1 MAKVDNLRE
10 LDGQN
15 GEFWVR
21 NPWEFSKSGQNL
33 SAYERN
39 GVFLNGQSG
48 DETQF
53 HDIGFL
59 SGADNT
65 GDGRS
70 VSAWDVTGD
79 GRPEL
84 FVRQA
89 GGGSLVVYE
98 NRFPSGHWLKVSL
111 RGTKSNRFGIGAK
124 IVCETAERVIRRE
137 LYPHINFLSQ
147 SPAMLHLGLGE
158 SEQIRRLTVHW
169 PSGREQVLENVAVD
183 RHVRITED
191 DPTLKTIQAR

>member
-98 NRFPSGHWLKVSL
+98 NRFPSGHWLKLSL
-111 RGTKSNRFGIGAK
+111 RGTRSNRFGIGAK
-124 IVCETAERVIRRE
+124 IVCETAGRVIRRE

-158 SEQIRRLTVHW
+158 SCLLYTS
-169 PSGREQVLENVAVD
+169 PSPRD
-183 RHVRITED
+183 
-191 DPTLKTIQAR
+191 

>member
-1 MAKVDNLRE
+1 MAKVDNLRV
-10 LDGQN
+10 LDGEN

-21 NPWEFSKSGQNL
+21 NLWEFSKSGQNL

-39 GVFLNGQSG
+39 GVFLNGLSG
-48 DETQF
+48 TKTTF

-59 SGADNT
+59 SGADNS

-70 VSAWDVTGD
+70 VCAWDITGD

-89 GGGSLVVYE
+89 GGGALVVYE
-98 NRFPSGHWLKVSL
+98 NGCPGGHWLKISL
-111 RGTKSNRFGIGAK
+111 RGTASNRLGIGAK
-124 IVCETAERVIRRE
+124 VVCDTDQRVVRRE

-147 SPAMLHLGLGE
+147 SPAMIHLGLGK
-158 SEQIRRLTVHW
+158 SERIKTLTIHW
-169 PSGREQVLENVAVD
+169 PSGTTQVLQDIAAD

-191 DPTLKTIQAR
+191 NPTLETIRAN

>member
-1 MAKVDNLRE
+1 MARVDNLRV
-10 LDGQN
+10 LDGKN

-21 NPWEFSKSGQNL
+21 NPWEFSKTGQNL

-39 GVFLNGQSG
+39 GVFLNGHSST
-48 DETQF
+48 DTRF

-70 VSAWDVTGD
+70 VCAWDITGD

-89 GGGSLVVYE
+89 GGGALVVYKNE
-98 NRFPSGHWLKVSL
+98 FPAGHWLKLSL
-111 RGTKSNRFGIGAK
+111 KGTASNRFGIGARV
-124 IVCETAERVIRRE
+124 VCETDQRVVRRE

-147 SPAMLHLGLGE
+147 SPAMMHLGLGE
-158 SEQIRRLTVHW
+158 SERITTLTIHW
-169 PSGREQVLENVAVD
+169 PSGTTQVLEDLAAD
-183 RHVRITED
+183 RHLRITED
-191 DPTLKTIQAR
+191 NPTPETIRAK